1 MRRETL
7 FFCTK
12 IYKCFDP
19 FFNFFFDRYKQLV
32 RCAVQ
37 TSVDQIAFSFDDNF
51 YNRGIAITRR
61 YDEIGT
67 NYLVSHYEIF
77 IAARSIRVIL
87 S

>member
-1 MRRETL
+1 MDDLSLEFRQCVVGRETL

-37 TSVDQIAFSFDDNF
+37 TSVDHFLSMI
-51 YNRGIAITRR
+51 
-61 YDEIGT
+61 
-67 NYLVSHYEIF
+67 IF
-77 IAARSIRVIL
+77 IIGKSI
-87 S
+87 